1 MQRREA
7 LRLLATAAA
16 LPLIPDNLFALLRT
30 ARAQIATS
38 AAPRTLNPNQYQTIT
53 RIAEII
59 LPETDTPGATS
70 VHVNDFIDL
79 ILTEWCTPEERSQ
92 FLSGLSD
99 TDARSQKLFGK
110 TFLELSNDQQAE
122 IVRSL
127 DDEMAANFARAHDN
141 EDNIKPPF
149 FHNLKRLI
157 LVGYYT
163 SEAGAKQELHF
174 KMITGHY
181 VGCVTS
187 SETKESQ

>member
-16 LPLIPDNLFALLRT
+16 LPLIPDDLFALLRT
-30 ARAQIATS
+30 ARAQT
-38 AAPRTLNPNQYQTIT
+38 AASPTPRALSPHQYETVT

-59 LPETDTPGATS
+59 LPETNTPGATS

-79 ILTEWCTPEERSQ
+79 MLTEWYSPEERAQ
-92 FLSGLSD
+92 FLSGLDD

-122 IVRSL
+122 IVRIL
-127 DDEMAANFARAHDN
+127 DDEMAANFAKTHDN
-141 EDNIKPPF
+141 GDDAQPPF
-149 FHNLKRLI
+149 FHNLKRLT

-181 VGCVTS
+181 VGCVPAG
-187 SETKESQ
+187 ETKASQ